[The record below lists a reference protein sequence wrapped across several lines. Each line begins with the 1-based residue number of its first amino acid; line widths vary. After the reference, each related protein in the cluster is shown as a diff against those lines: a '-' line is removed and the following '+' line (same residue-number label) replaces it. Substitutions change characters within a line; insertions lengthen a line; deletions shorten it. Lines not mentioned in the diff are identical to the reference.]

1 MKVGVFMA
9 LFGNQPLKEALEY
22 VASVGVQAVEIGT
35 GGYPGDHLDRRA
47 LLADKS
53 KQKELRDLLAGLNL
67 ELAALSCHGNPLH
80 PDQAV
85 RDAFETAFVETV
97 DLAQAMEVRTV
108 VTFSGCPGDSG
119 GSKYPN
125 WVTCPWPEDFLK
137 ILDWQWNEKVIPY
150 WSKTAERLSQKGV
163 RAALEMHPGF
173 VVYNPETLMRLREAV
188 GPAVGA
194 NVDPSHLFW
203 QGIDPVAAIHALGDA
218 IYHFHAKDTRI
229 NPYTSTVNGVLDTKH
244 YGREKERS
252 WLFRTLGYGHDIVVW
267 REMISALRMEG
278 YDGVLSIEHEDS
290 LMSAKE
296 GFEKAVRFL
305 SDQAIQESRA
315 EMWWA

>member
-9 LFGNQPLKEALEY
+9 LFGNQPLKESLEY

-47 LLADKS
+47 LLADRG
-53 KQKELRDLLAGLNL
+53 KQQELKDLLTGLNL
-67 ELAALSCHGNPLH
+67 ELSALSCHGNPLH
-80 PDQAV
+80 PDRAV
-85 RDAFETAFVETV
+85 REEFETAFVETV
-97 DLAQAMEVRTV
+97 DLAEAMEVPTV
-108 VTFSGCPGDSG
+108 VTFSGCPGDSE

-125 WVTCPWPEDFLK
+125 WVTCPWPEDYLK
-137 ILDWQWNEKVIPY
+137 ILEWQWTEKVIPY
-150 WSKTAERLSQKGV
+150 WSKTAERLRHKGV
-163 RAALEMHPGF
+163 RVALEMHPGF
-173 VVYNPETLMRLREAV
+173 VVYNPETLLRLREAA

-194 NVDPSHLFW
+194 NLDPSHLFW
-203 QGIDPVAAIHALGDA
+203 QGIDPVQAIHALGEA

-305 SDQAIQESRA
+305 ADQAIQEPRA